1 MSDDRIIREIPLIE
15 QYAAK
20 KEDENWRFRTFVKHR
35 LDMEDDELDALVQET
50 TNAVW
55 SRIDCTQCANCC
67 RSLQVMV
74 DGADI
79 ARLATRLKL
88 TEQEFNRRYVEFDAN
103 GESYFASSPCPFLKD
118 NVCSVYEDRPKACH
132 DFPYLHE
139 PGFRTRMIMM
149 IENTALCPI
158 VYNTCEQ
165 LKSKL
170 SFRRPKHKRA
180 MRR

>member
-1 MSDDRIIREIPLIE
+1 MADDKIIRDIPLM
-15 QYAAK
+15 QNYAAK

-35 LDMEDDELDALVQET
+35 LEMEDDELDALVRET

-67 RSLQVMV
+67 RRLQVVV
-74 DGADI
+74 DGADM
-79 ARLATRLKL
+79 ARLAARLKM
-88 TEQEFNRRYVEFDAN
+88 TEPEFKRRYVNFDEG
-103 GESYFASSPCPFLKD
+103 GESHFGAQPCPFLKE
-118 NVCSVYEDRPKACH
+118 NICSVYEDRPKACR

-139 PGFRTRMIMM
+139 PEFRTRMMMM

-170 SFRRPKHKRA
+170 PFRRPKNKKTT
-180 MRR
+180 RR